1 MKHLCPFTRASLGSL
16 VLAATVFCAGVPRA
30 GAEVSQDQ
38 LPEMGTAA
46 QATLSVEDEDRIGRM
61 VMRELRESGAV
72 LEDPETDE
80 YIQSLGL
87 RLSSVAQDGSRN
99 FNFFVVRDN
108 AINAFALPGGYV
120 GVHSGLMLETRNE
133 SELAGVLAHEV
144 AHVTQ
149 RHIARGLEAQSRTNL
164 LSTAAM
170 LAAILA
176 GAVGGASSNTAMG
189 GIMAAQGMAA
199 QAQINF
205 TRENEAE
212 ADRIGIG
219 TLAAAG
225 FDPNAMPAF
234 FDTMFRRTQLAPDRV
249 PELLRTH
256 PVTSSRIAE
265 SKDRALQYPPANV
278 TDSVSYALIKE
289 RVRVLSTPRGADSRD
304 YYAALAGANEPDLS
318 LAQTYGRA
326 LAQIQG
332 GDPAGAIPTLQK
344 LRATY
349 PQMMLFHT
357 ALGQAQLAAGETHDA
372 LETLERAR
380 ELAPRNVPVT
390 VRYGEALLQAGR
402 PKRAHE
408 VLLDLFNNVAPTAQQ
423 IRLTAKAANAAGDV
437 ADAYSYMA
445 EYHLM
450 SGDLSLAINQLEL
463 ALSVP
468 NITAQ
473 QRSKYVARLKEI
485 REWLPKRTRGSGGDE
500 QPAHPAE
507 PGQPQPSGSGPTP
520 STG

>member
-1 MKHLCPFTRASLGSL
+1 MIRTPRFVHAGLASLL
-16 VLAATVFCAGVPRA
+16 LAATVFVAGAPLA
-30 GAEVSQDQ
+30 QAEVSQDQ

-46 QATLSVEDEDRIGRM
+46 QATLSVDDENRIGRM
-61 VMRELRESGAV
+61 VMRELRESGAI
-72 LEDPETDE
+72 LEDPEIDE

-87 RLSSVAQDGSRN
+87 RLSSLAQDGSRD

-120 GVHSGLMLETRNE
+120 GVHSGLVLETHNE
-133 SELAGVLAHEV
+133 SELAAVLAHEV

-164 LSTAAM
+164 LSTAAV

-176 GAVGGASSNTAMG
+176 GAAGGGSNATMG

-205 TRENEAE
+205 TRENEQE

-225 FDPNAMPAF
+225 FDPNAMPSF
-234 FDTMFRRTQLAPDRV
+234 FDTMFRRTQLGPDRV

-265 SKDRALQYPPANV
+265 SKDRALQYPPVNV
-278 TDSVSYALIKE
+278 TDSVGYALIKE
-289 RVRVLSTPRGADSRD
+289 RIRVLSTPRGADARD
-304 YYAALAGANEPDLS
+304 YYNALAVKNEPDLS

-326 LAQIQG
+326 LAQVQG
-332 GDPAGAIPTLQK
+332 GEAAAAIPTLEH
-344 LRATY
+344 LRSTY
-349 PQMMLFHT
+349 PQVLLFHT
-357 ALGQAQLAAGETHDA
+357 ALGQAQLAAGETKAA

-380 ELAPRNVPVT
+380 DLAPRNVPVT

-408 VLLDLFNNVAPTAQQ
+408 VLLDLFNNVPPTAEQ

-437 ADAYSYMA
+437 QDAYSYMA

-450 SGDLSLAINQLEL
+450 TGDLQLAINQLEL

-468 NITAQ
+468 NITDQ

-485 REWLPKRTRGSGGDE
+485 REWLPKRSKTPPPDQGQPGS
-500 QPAHPAE
+500 P
-507 PGQPQPSGSGPTP
+507 PGQPPSPGSP
-520 STG
+520 STTSTG